1 MIQRSHFVIL
11 VIQVKGSRSLLQTR
25 FSLFVIAQILLR
37 GTTTTYNLAGNSSR
51 GLGAIK
57 SSKSQRWF
65 KGPSFLSQSEDHRP
79 KQISA
84 EVNEGDLEVK
94 PAVSVNVTTIKQDLI
109 LQLKGRMSNW
119 EKNEEVAAHILKL
132 KTQLSQ
138 KIKQRRAILT
148 SNRESTGTLLIDV
161 ELL

>member
-1 MIQRSHFVIL
+1 M
-11 VIQVKGSRSLLQTR
+11 
-25 FSLFVIAQILLR
+25 
-37 GTTTTYNLAGNSSR
+37 
-51 GLGAIK
+51 
-57 SSKSQRWF
+57 
-65 KGPSFLSQSEDHRP
+65 
-79 KQISA
+79 
-84 EVNEGDLEVK
+84 
-94 PAVSVNVTTIKQDLI
+94 NVTTIKQDLI

-119 EKNEEVAAHILKL
+119 EKNEEVAAHIFKL

>member
-1 MIQRSHFVIL
+1 M
-11 VIQVKGSRSLLQTR
+11 
-25 FSLFVIAQILLR
+25 
-37 GTTTTYNLAGNSSR
+37 
-51 GLGAIK
+51 
-57 SSKSQRWF
+57 
-65 KGPSFLSQSEDHRP
+65 
-79 KQISA
+79 
-84 EVNEGDLEVK
+84 
-94 PAVSVNVTTIKQDLI
+94 NVTTIKQDLI

-119 EKNEEVAAHILKL
+119 GKNEEVAAHILKL

>member
-1 MIQRSHFVIL
+1 M
-11 VIQVKGSRSLLQTR
+11 
-25 FSLFVIAQILLR
+25 
-37 GTTTTYNLAGNSSR
+37 
-51 GLGAIK
+51 
-57 SSKSQRWF
+57 
-65 KGPSFLSQSEDHRP
+65 
-79 KQISA
+79 
-84 EVNEGDLEVK
+84 EVK

-109 LQLKGRMSNW
+109 LQLKRRMSNW

>member
-1 MIQRSHFVIL
+1 M
-11 VIQVKGSRSLLQTR
+11 
-25 FSLFVIAQILLR
+25 
-37 GTTTTYNLAGNSSR
+37 
-51 GLGAIK
+51 
-57 SSKSQRWF
+57 
-65 KGPSFLSQSEDHRP
+65 
-79 KQISA
+79 
-84 EVNEGDLEVK
+84 
-94 PAVSVNVTTIKQDLI
+94 NVTTIKQDLI

>member
-1 MIQRSHFVIL
+1 M
-11 VIQVKGSRSLLQTR
+11 
-25 FSLFVIAQILLR
+25 
-37 GTTTTYNLAGNSSR
+37 
-51 GLGAIK
+51 
-57 SSKSQRWF
+57 
-65 KGPSFLSQSEDHRP
+65 
-79 KQISA
+79 
-84 EVNEGDLEVK
+84 
-94 PAVSVNVTTIKQDLI
+94 NVTTIKQDLI
-109 LQLKGRMSNW
+109 LQLKRRMSNW

>member
-1 MIQRSHFVIL
+1 M
-11 VIQVKGSRSLLQTR
+11 
-25 FSLFVIAQILLR
+25 
-37 GTTTTYNLAGNSSR
+37 
-51 GLGAIK
+51 
-57 SSKSQRWF
+57 
-65 KGPSFLSQSEDHRP
+65 
-79 KQISA
+79 
-84 EVNEGDLEVK
+84 
-94 PAVSVNVTTIKQDLI
+94 NVTTIKQDLI
-109 LQLKGRMSNW
+109 LQLKGRLSNW

>member
-37 GTTTTYNLAGNSSR
+37 DTTTTYNLAGNSSR

-65 KGPSFLSQSEDHRP
+65 KGPSFLSQSEDHWP

-109 LQLKGRMSNW
+109 LQLKRRMSNW
-119 EKNEEVAAHILKL
+119 EKMRKL
-132 KTQLSQ
+132 QPIFWSWRHSYHKKSNKGGQYWQ
-138 KIKQRRAILT
+138 AIGSPL
-148 SNRESTGTLLIDV
+148 V
-161 ELL
+161 HY